1 MDQIV
6 FYWVRGGEREIGVCS
21 DDSKYIH
28 TTGKIENLI
37 QKRMLGLCSNQFKN
51 DDTIELRLIEM
62 LLCTQKSESS
72 HFI

>member
-28 TTGKIENLI
+28 TTGKIEKLI
-37 QKRMLGLCSNQFKN
+37 QKRMLGLCSNQLKN
-51 DDTIELRLIEM
+51 DDTIEL
-62 LLCTQKSESS
+62 
-72 HFI
+72 